1 MAVHAARLYVLTAKY
16 TMTGTVIIAINADK
30 FCHGLEN
37 RDSGGGD
44 CAEEDGGAASTA
56 AGDDEEVCSGVI
68 LGVT

>member
-1 MAVHAARLYVLTAKY
+1 
-16 TMTGTVIIAINADK
+16 MTGTVIIAINADK